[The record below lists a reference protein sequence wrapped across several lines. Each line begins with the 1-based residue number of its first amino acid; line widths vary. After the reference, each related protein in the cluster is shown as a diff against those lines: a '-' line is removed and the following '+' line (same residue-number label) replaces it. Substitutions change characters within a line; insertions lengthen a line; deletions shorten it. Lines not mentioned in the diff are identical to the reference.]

1 MLITQSPS
9 FPWLR
14 HYFHGDSK
22 SNSRRE
28 QKVGLREVLVAAG
41 EEMGAA
47 GAHCEAAP
55 WAVAVASPFK
65 AAAVEWWQQCVCLVL
80 SWYGVNCSEVVRLV
94 WVNWGHSSGEQE
106 ARKCLASA
114 CSPGWVSCI
123 TWVPLAHYG
132 RGMEAKRSCSGAA
145 RSQLEAGT
153 GLGSPALILL
163 CSPLE
168 VEVRAVQY
176 LLWSSSL
183 QSGHDTRMKCKQK
196 PVAANKTSLRPWWR
210 LMGPPWK
217 WELEFGAD
225 LSNHEVLACTGVIS
239 MFIHDLNS
247 AQFKNKQ

>member
-1 MLITQSPS
+1 MVTARVTAEGSRKLD
-9 FPWLR
+9 WE
-14 HYFHGDSK
+14 K
-22 SNSRRE
+22 S
-28 QKVGLREVLVAAG
+28 L
-41 EEMGAA
+41 
-47 GAHCEAAP
+47 
-55 WAVAVASPFK
+55 
-65 AAAVEWWQQCVCLVL
+65 WQQVRKWVL
-80 SWYGVNCSEVVRLV
+80 LGLAVRLHHGLWLWRLPSRLQQWSGGSSVFAWSCHGTGWTAEVVRLV

-132 RGMEAKRSCSGAA
+132 RWMEAKRSCSGAA

-225 LSNHEVLACTGVIS
+225 LPNHEVLACTGVIS

-247 AQFKNKQ
+247 AHFKNKQ